1 MQKAKRDKWR
11 KSQMHRVVAEEEAE
25 EEAAEEAAEEAKHGG
40 ENTDE
45 VYGDICADESRRSGA
60 PSANGS
66 LRESSLRESSLRES
80 GREESSPAPR
90 SPPARAARSPSRAAH
105 TLAEQV
111 RDFTKTPKRFR
122 GRAAGRQRSPIPSSL
137 REAPR
142 HTVPAEVQKNIFSLS
157 LHVAPPLLPYL
168 QR

>member
-25 EEAAEEAAEEAKHGG
+25 EEAEEAEEAAHGG

-45 VYGDICADESRRSGA
+45 VYGDICAEESRRSGA